1 MSVDPFENDELGRAE
16 REVARL
22 PHRVPLSARR
32 PATPIGRVLT
42 VAAPLCAIATVVAEM
57 AFTVAATAFV
67 SVWIVLLLGVAS
79 TVVVSLAA
87 GEYGGR
93 SGRIVGVISG
103 LVILPPGGIVVGW
116 MVLEAPRLLF
126 S

>member
-1 MSVDPFENDELGRAE
+1 VSVNPFENDELDRAE

-22 PHRVPLSARR
+22 PHRVPLSTRR
-32 PATPIGRVLT
+32 PATPMGRVLT
-42 VAAPLCAIATVVAEM
+42 VAAPLCAIATVLAEM
-57 AFTVAATAFV
+57 AFTFAATAVV
-67 SVWIVLLLGVAS
+67 SVWLVLLLGIAI
-79 TVVVSLAA
+79 TVVVSTAA

-93 SGRIVGVISG
+93 SGRIVGVVSG
-103 LVILPPGGIVVGW
+103 LVILPPGGIVVAW